1 MNRNLT
7 LQEKIAKLVTNSF
20 HTIDNNIRN
29 GEQVSRENYENFREQ
44 LVALMEYFDG
54 QKVYILDLPANLIP
68 HPEIRRRMVD
78 PELANT
84 PVNKTLL
91 VNSQAFN
98 NFYQLTEK
106 ISELL
111 EMGREVFIYTIDIVR
126 TYDPM
131 NFDPTFRP
139 IIRYN
144 SIELDYWYN
153 PQYVEQANE
162 PIQPEQY
169 FERYSNHNTEKK
181 SDKPKSVGDSK
192 LIHKFLNGTT

>member
-1 MNRNLT
+1 MNRDLT
-7 LQEKIAKLVTNSF
+7 LQEKIAKLVSNSF
-20 HTIDNNIRN
+20 HTIDNNIRQ
-29 GEQVSRENYENFREQ
+29 GEQFSRENYDNFREQ

-54 QKVYILDLPANLIP
+54 QKVYIVDLPANLIS
-68 HPEIRRRMVD
+68 HPETRRRMVD
-78 PELANT
+78 PELVNT

-91 VNSQAFN
+91 VNSRAFN

-111 EMGREVFIYTIDIVR
+111 EQGREVFIYTIDIVR
-126 TYDPM
+126 TYNPM
-131 NFDPTFRP
+131 NFDATFRP
-139 IIRYN
+139 IVRYN

-153 PQYVEQANE
+153 PQYVEQINE

-169 FERYSNHNTEKK
+169 FERYSNTTVEKK

-192 LIHKFLNGTT
+192 LKHKF